1 MSPGAALNS
10 KPSEGSDR
18 ADPTHEVVSAGDGE
32 VAIAILE
39 ESAGS
44 REAALSLRDQLAYL
58 ALAQT
63 AMPSSRTFS
72 NTEKSPR
79 SARIP

>member
-1 MSPGAALNS
+1 MKVELKAANTA
-10 KPSEGSDR
+10 ECFDR
-18 ADPTHEVVSAGDGE
+18 RVVSAGDGE
-32 VAIAILE
+32 VAISILK

-44 REAALSLRDQLAYL
+44 REAALGLRDQLTYL

-63 AMPSSRTFS
+63 AMPSSRTFL

-79 SARIP
+79 SASIP